1 MDKQQVLINIIQNK
15 YAEISE
21 IERKFGIFGID
32 GDFRPRIEH
41 YHDAIRAI
49 DNDVA
54 DGLHRN
60 SRLSAER
67 LAYDVEM
74 LRQITARPT
83 VAGRGEHHL
92 STQNEVALNQQL
104 AENINPDAADKRKLT
119 ALYRDYTVFFIALLL
134 EKIEDN
140 ITARTEEND
149 ILVQDCYRLEQ
160 ALAGL
165 NAGNIDINNVIKSAK
180 MLENDGLRHK
190 IMTMLAK
197 GAPSKDEISSSIATL
212 QNVRRSLAEE
222 KKTLDA
228 AGMRFATSHLM
239 VYEGAKDTVKQ
250 LMQSGINI
258 AGKHTES
265 AMQHNQG
272 SKERGF

>member
-1 MDKQQVLINIIQNK
+1 MDKQQFLINIIQNK

-21 IERKFGIFGID
+21 IERKFGIFGME

-49 DNDVA
+49 GHDVG
-54 DGLHRN
+54 DGLERN
-60 SRLSAER
+60 SRLSAEN
-67 LAYDVEM
+67 LAHDVEM

-83 VAGRGEHHL
+83 VAGRGEQHL
-92 STQNEVALNQQL
+92 STHNELTL
-104 AENINPDAADKRKLT
+104 ASEVGIDNSPSSATKRQLT
-119 ALYRDYTVFFIALLL
+119 ALYRDYTVFFIALML

-140 ITARTEEND
+140 INARTEENNV
-149 ILVQDCYRLEQ
+149 LVQDCYRLEQ

-165 NAGNIDINNVIKSAK
+165 ESGAIDINAVIKSAK

-190 IMTMLAK
+190 IMNMLAK
-197 GAPSKDEISSSIATL
+197 GTPTKDEISSSIATL
-212 QNVRRSLAEE
+212 QNVRRNLATEQ
-222 KKTLDA
+222 KTLNT

-250 LMQSGINI
+250 LMQSGVNI

-272 SKERGF
+272 NKERGF

>member
-54 DGLHRN
+54 DGLNRN

-134 EKIEDN
+134 EKIELISEPTSVTNCTWPSSAKSFTILNVDPARTLYSKCDGEFSN
-140 ITARTEEND
+140 ITATFG
-149 ILVQDCYRLEQ
+149 VRLFP
-160 ALAGL
+160 GCS
-165 NAGNIDINNVIKSAK
+165 V
-180 MLENDGLRHK
+180 
-190 IMTMLAK
+190 
-197 GAPSKDEISSSIATL
+197 
-212 QNVRRSLAEE
+212 
-222 KKTLDA
+222 
-228 AGMRFATSHLM
+228 
-239 VYEGAKDTVKQ
+239 
-250 LMQSGINI
+250 
-258 AGKHTES
+258 
-265 AMQHNQG
+265 
-272 SKERGF
+272 